1 MTAPKV
7 HDELTSYTAGQLV
20 TWRDTEVVVLDPDG
34 PWPTVLPV
42 DSNVGW
48 SVHESEVSGR

>member
-7 HDELTSYTAGQLV
+7 HDEPVGHTAGQLV
-20 TWRDTEVVVLDPDG
+20 TWRDTEAVLLDADG

-48 SVHESEVSGR
+48 SVHETEVSPR